1 MDKMFF
7 VATAYGSSMLISALI
22 LLLGITK
29 GKENSV
35 DCHAQE
41 TYIQEYF

>member
-1 MDKMFF
+1 MDKMFS
-7 VATAYGSSMLISALI
+7 VTAAYGSSMLISAII

-29 GKENSV
+29 EKENSV
-35 DCHAQE
+35 DCHAQK